1 MLHISID
8 SQNFERDMAQLL
20 HNVENRRPITASL
33 ATELLSMT
41 EDNFASESWGGQAWK
56 QSQRAQREQGKTLQK
71 SGQLAASLSTQSTN
85 DFARIGTNK
94 PYSAIH
100 HIGGQAGRNHKVSIP
115 ARPYLP
121 INSSGNLQ
129 SGGEKRLLDI
139 IKQSLARGI

>member
-8 SQNFERDMAQLL
+8 SQNFERGMAQLL

-71 SGQLAASLSTQSTN
+71 SGQLAASLSTQYTN

-100 HIGGQAGRNHKVSIP
+100 PIGGQAGRNHKVSIP

>member
-1 MLHISID
+1 
-8 SQNFERDMAQLL
+8 
-20 HNVENRRPITASL
+20 
-33 ATELLSMT
+33 MT